1 MQTISA
7 QPQPS
12 PSVPSLVPQWRLTAE
27 LVIHEHDSGK
37 LAELVARLCRELD
50 AAREG
55 RR

>member
-27 LVIHEHDSGK
+27 LVIHERDSGK
-37 LAELVARLCRELD
+37 LAELVARLCQELD
-50 AAREG
+50 DQHRG
-55 RR
+55 RP